1 MSEVHLDCRQTCHL
15 RIAPNGLHCLWRN
28 NSLSGGFKRSP
39 SARAQKETPSV
50 CVVPKRTSYGRG
62 RLVAADFIDVEIS
75 PSHSLLPALCP
86 KTGAEAIMYVKSC
99 SRQLTSRTAR
109 LAGV

>member
-50 CVVPKRTSYGRG
+50 FVVTKRASYGRG
-62 RLVAADFIDVEIS
+62 AVGSRRLHDVEKS
-75 PSHSLLPALCP
+75 PSHSLPLAFAPAAENSLERV
-86 KTGAEAIMYVKSC
+86 TGKGERSKV
-99 SRQLTSRTAR
+99 
-109 LAGV
+109 